1 MSDDFLSFEKVMR
14 ELQLEEDE
22 LKKLV
27 SAGEIRAFRDAD
39 QMKFKKEDIVGF
51 QKIQDGSEPDVID
64 LLEDDQEPVEE
75 GDQGLESAGDDLT
88 EEIVFDDAEI
98 DDADES
104 LEDISLDLEE
114 EEEGDVGMKTEP
126 IADEDLF
133 ADEAL
138 ADEAVAEEAVAD
150 EEIAEVDDDILIGS
164 DENEGIEEDFSD
176 EPSRRTPVKKSRAA
190 ASAEEEVTEGPAFLG
205 VMVVSSLVLL
215 IGVLVMVDIASSNP
229 SPMVEWLVGM
239 FK

>member
-1 MSDDFLSFEKVMR
+1 MLSVVR
-14 ELQLEEDE
+14 
-22 LKKLV
+22 
-27 SAGEIRAFRDAD
+27 RAFAAAEAPAATPPTTTIRLSGAFDVEV
-39 QMKFKKEDIVGF
+39 FLTERVSVGARM
-51 QKIQDGSEPDVID
+51 
-64 LLEDDQEPVEE
+64 
-75 GDQGLESAGDDLT
+75 GLHIETASPPAGDDLT